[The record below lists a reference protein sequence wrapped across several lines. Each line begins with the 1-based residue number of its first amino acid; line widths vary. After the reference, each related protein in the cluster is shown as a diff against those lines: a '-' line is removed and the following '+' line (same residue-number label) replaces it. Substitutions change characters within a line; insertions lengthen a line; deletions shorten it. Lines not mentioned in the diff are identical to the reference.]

1 VVAIRDQEVPM
12 RHSTR
17 IEIPGAAAVAGL
29 GLVAALLLGG
39 CAATRPAPSDETFT
53 GQASYYSAAFHNRQT
68 ASGERYSKY
77 AMTAAHRTLPF
88 GTRVRVTH
96 IGNGRSIVVRI
107 NDRGPFVEGRII
119 DLSYAAARKLGM
131 VREGVAKVRLELL

>member
-1 VVAIRDQEVPM
+1 MEHGRFGPRQGVIA
-12 RHSTR
+12 
-17 IEIPGAAAVAGL
+17 L
-29 GLVAALLLGG
+29 ALLAGGISIFG
-39 CAATRPAPSDETFT
+39 CAASRPPQGEQAGEV
-53 GQASYYSAAFHNRQT
+53 GIASYYSAKFHNGQT

-96 IGNGRSIVVRI
+96 IENGRHVVVRI
-107 NDRGPFVEGRII
+107 NDRGPFVKGRSI

-131 VREGVAKVRLELL
+131 VLEGVAKVRIEVL

>member
-1 VVAIRDQEVPM
+1 MEHACTGTRRVAPALALL
-12 RHSTR
+12 
-17 IEIPGAAAVAGL
+17 AAAGL
-29 GLVAALLLGG
+29 ATGG
-39 CAATRPAPSDETFT
+39 CAASRPASGVAGEV
-53 GQASYYSAAFHNRQT
+53 GLASYYSAAFHNGQT

-96 IGNGRSIVVRI
+96 LESGLHVEVRV
-107 NDRGPFVEGRII
+107 NDRGPFVKGRII

-131 VREGVAKVRLELL
+131 VREGVAKVRVEPL

>member
-1 VVAIRDQEVPM
+1 MEHGHAR
-12 RHSTR
+12 RRRTL
-17 IEIPGAAAVAGL
+17 AGL
-29 GLVAALLLGG
+29 VLLLAAGLSIGG
-39 CAATRPAPSDETFT
+39 CAASRPPAGEPAGEV
-53 GQASYYSAAFHNRQT
+53 GIASYYSAAFHNGQT

-96 IGNGRSIVVRI
+96 LESGRHVVVRI
-107 NDRGPFVEGRII
+107 NDRGPFVKGRII

-131 VREGVAKVRLELL
+131 VREGVAKVRVEPL